1 MLADARR
8 VPAGAALEA
17 DLCIIGAGAAGITLA
32 REFIGT
38 QFRVILLES
47 GGLELDQRTQELYKG
62 RSIGLPY
69 FPLDAARLRYFGGS
83 TNHWGGVCRPFDDLD
98 FERRDWIPFSGWPIR
113 RSDLDPYY
121 PPAVDVVRLLSQD
134 FSTTGWDERDTLS
147 PLDLDDRTVPRVA
160 QFVGQKSRSM
170 GTDYR
175 DEIRRAANVRT
186 YLRAN
191 VEEIETDGAARAA
204 TQVRVVTLTGNRF
217 SVNARHFVLAVGGIE
232 NPRLLLA
239 SNRQQPRGLGNQ
251 HDLVGRFFLEH
262 PRFAAGVVAPA
273 DAELNVG
280 FYEPH
285 HAGDTEIQGYVAF
298 PPEVQRAEGL
308 VDVQVFLEPTYNA
321 RFEDAF
327 DSGDVDSLRSLS
339 KGGGGS
345 IGDFGTNLMNVV
357 TDLTT
362 GRDFTVPGAPL
373 PVPYPDVV
381 GKLLSSPS
389 EVRDRIPDLLGD
401 VAAWGY
407 KRLTGAAP
415 LQHVT
420 LVTRLD
426 PAPNPASRV
435 TLATSRDALGMPR
448 AQLDWRL
455 SSIDR
460 HSTVRATELLG
471 AAFARAGLGRVRL
484 VVHEDDRSW
493 PSDLAGGYHH
503 MGTTRMSDDPKQGVV
518 DRDCRVHGMTNLFI
532 AGSSVFP
539 TGGSSPPTL
548 TITALA
554 LRLSDHLQRVMR

>member
-8 VPAGAALEA
+8 VPAGADLEA

-38 QFRVILLES
+38 PVRVVLLES
-47 GGLELDQRTQELYKG
+47 GGLELDGRTQALYKG
-62 RSIGLPY
+62 RSSIGLPY
-69 FPLDAARLRYFGGS
+69 FPLDSARLRYFGGS

-98 FERRDWIPFSGWPIR
+98 FEPRDWIPFSGWPIR

-121 PPAVDVVRLLSQD
+121 PRAVDVVRLLSD
-134 FSTTGWDERDTLS
+134 DWSARSWDERDQLS
-147 PLDLDDRTVPRVA
+147 PLELGDRTAPRIS
-160 QFVGQKSRSM
+160 QFVGEKSRSF
-170 GTDYR
+170 GTNYR
-175 DEIRRAANVRT
+175 EEIRRAANVHA
-186 YLRAN
+186 YLHAN
-191 VEEIETDGAARAA
+191 VEEIETNQTASTA
-204 TQVRVVTLTGNRF
+204 TDVRVATLTGNRF
-217 SVNARHFVLAVGGIE
+217 SVKAGHFVLAVGGIE
-232 NPRLLLA
+232 NPRVLLA
-239 SNRQQPRGLGNQ
+239 SNRHQPQGLGNQ

-262 PRFAAGVVAPA
+262 PRFAAGIVAPA
-273 DAELNVG
+273 DAELSVG

-285 HAGDTEIQGYVAF
+285 HVDDAEIQGYVAF

-308 VDVQVFLEPTYNA
+308 VDVQVFLEPVYDA
-321 RFEDAF
+321 RFESAF
-327 DSGDVDSLRSLS
+327 NSQDVNSLRTLA

-345 IGDFGTNLMNVV
+345 IDAFGTNLMNVV
-357 TDLTT
+357 GDLTT

-381 GKLLSSPS
+381 GKLLSSTS
-389 EVRDRIPDLLGD
+389 EVRDHIPDLLGD

-415 LQHVT
+415 LERIT

-435 TLATSRDALGMPR
+435 TLGASRDELGMLR

-460 HSTVRATELLG
+460 HSAVRATEILG
-471 AAFARAGLGRVRL
+471 AAFARAGLGRVR
-484 VVHEDDRSW
+484 VIDEDDRSW
-493 PSDLAGGYHH
+493 PPDLEGGYHH
-503 MGTTRMSDDPKQGVV
+503 MGTTRMSDHPKQGVV
-518 DRDCRVHGMTNLFI
+518 DRDCRVHGMANLFI

-554 LRLSDHLQRVMR
+554 LRLGDHLKRVM

>member
-8 VPAGAALEA
+8 TPAGAELEA

-32 REFIGT
+32 RQFIDT
-38 QFRVILLES
+38 RFKIVLLES

-83 TNHWGGVCRPFDDLD
+83 TNHWGGICRPFDELD
-98 FERRDWIPFSGWPIR
+98 FERRDWIPFTGWPIR
-113 RSDLDPYY
+113 GSDLDRYY
-121 PPAVDVVRLLSQD
+121 PPAVDAVRLLSHD
-134 FSTTGWDERDTLS
+134 FSITGWDDRDPLS
-147 PLDLDDRTVPRVA
+147 RLDLDDRTVPRVA
-160 QFVGQKSRSM
+160 QFVGEKSRSM

-175 DEIRRAANVRT
+175 DEIARAANLHT
-186 YLRAN
+186 YLHAN
-191 VEEIETDGAARAA
+191 VEEIVTDGTASAV
-204 TQVRVVTLTGNRF
+204 THLRVATLTGNRF
-217 SVNARHFVLAVGGIE
+217 SVKARHFVLAVGGIE

-239 SNRQQPRGLGNQ
+239 SNRQQTRGLGNQ

-262 PRFAAGVVAPA
+262 PRFGAGVAAPA
-273 DAELNVG
+273 DSELGVG

-285 HAGDTEIQGYVAF
+285 HVGDTEIQGYVAF
-298 PPEVQRAEGL
+298 PPKVQRAENM
-308 VDVQVFLEPTYNA
+308 VDVQVFLEPVYNA
-321 RFEDAF
+321 RFEQAF
-327 DSGDVDSLRSLS
+327 DSGDVDALRTLS

-345 IGDFGTNLMNVV
+345 IGNFGTNLMKVAG
-357 TDLTT
+357 DLTT

-407 KRLTGAAP
+407 KRLSGAAP
-415 LQHVT
+415 LQHIT

-426 PAPNPASRV
+426 PAPNPDSRV
-435 TLATSRDALGMPR
+435 TLGTSRDELGMPR

-460 HSTVRATELLG
+460 HSAVRATELLG
-471 AAFARAGLGRVRL
+471 TAFARAGFGRVRL
-484 VVHEDDRSW
+484 IVHEDDRSW

-503 MGTTRMSDDPKQGVV
+503 MGTTRMSDDPKRGVV

-554 LRLSDHLQRVMR
+554 LRLSDHLKGVM